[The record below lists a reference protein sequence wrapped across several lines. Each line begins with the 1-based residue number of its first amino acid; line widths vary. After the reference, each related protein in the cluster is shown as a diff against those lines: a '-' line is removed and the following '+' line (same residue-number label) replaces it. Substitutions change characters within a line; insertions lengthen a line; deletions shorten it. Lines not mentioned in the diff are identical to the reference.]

1 MEKRGGNLK
10 FHGNN
15 VPVFGALIEQGRKD
29 ERTLRSDT
37 LGAVRSAID
46 EPFAKACAKLWN
58 MSSNSFRSTN
68 LLAVAKKEA
77 KKLAASLPI

>member
-1 MEKRGGNLK
+1 MEKRSGNLK

-15 VPVFGALIEQGRKD
+15 VPVLGALIEQGRKD
-29 ERTLRSDT
+29 ERSDT